1 MSTSSKENASEIFE
15 DIKKNLTRGV
25 KDRKHAFHTP
35 VFSNIDSEGG
45 IDSRVVVL
53 RKFDPSSMTLNFH
66 TDFRSPKVPNLK
78 KNSSSQFVFYDHKLK
93 IQMRIKTTSLV
104 NNQNDKAKEMW
115 DKTRLFSRKCYLT
128 LKDPSS
134 ITEFPEDGIP
144 EHLTGKEP
152 SHEESEKGDYSELKD
167 LQNLFKDPYGNNSSE
182 LNKKYDRLRP
192 NKYFNAG
199 GISHYSCSS

>member
-1 MSTSSKENASEIFE
+1 MSTSSKENAPEIFE

-53 RKFDPSSMTLNFH
+53 RKFDPSSMTINFH

-78 KNSSSQFVFYDHKLK
+78 NNSSSQFVFYDHKLK

-152 SHEESEKGDYSELKD
+152 SHEESEKGYKNFTVVENKINEIDWLYLEISGHRRLK
-167 LQNLFKDPYGNNSSE
+167 LTFKNNE
-182 LNKKYDRLRP
+182 PEYNWLIP
-192 NKYFNAG
+192 
-199 GISHYSCSS
+199 

>member
-1 MSTSSKENASEIFE
+1 MSTSSKENTLEIFE
-15 DIKKNLTRGV
+15 NLKKNLTRGV

-35 VFSNIDSEGG
+35 VFSNVNSEGE

-152 SHEESEKGDYSELKD
+152 SHEESEKGYKNFTVVENKINEIDWLYLEISGHRRLKLTFKNNEPDYNWLI
-167 LQNLFKDPYGNNSSE
+167 P
-182 LNKKYDRLRP
+182 
-192 NKYFNAG
+192 
-199 GISHYSCSS
+199 